1 MDFIQAYKITLE
13 NYRYKKKKK
22 NLIKNFYI
30 GCKAL

>member
-13 NYRYKKKKK
+13 NYRYKKKK